1 MTTLERMLA
10 VKEVARR
17 LGRSQEQVRRYLRE
31 GKLTGRR
38 IGNQWFV
45 DAAHLRQME
54 APVTPRGIAIARR
67 RGGLLERVRRRR
79 EKLRLRW
86 NKMGIRVD
94 AAALVRELREES

>member
-1 MTTLERMLA
+1 MTTLEGMLA

-31 GKLTGRR
+31 GKLAGRR

-45 DAAHLRQME
+45 DVSHLRQIV
-54 APVTPRGIAIARR
+54 APVNPRGDAAARK
-67 RGGLLERVRRRR
+67 RGTLLERVRRRR
-79 EKLRLRW
+79 EKLRRRW
-86 NKMGIRVD
+86 EKMGVRVD